1 MKMIETILTQPL
13 AAISAFILVVILARA
28 FWLSMR
34 TRPTQNSK
42 GRIEIRPLTPS
53 ETARFTQEWES
64 LQHRFVDNPRWTVNE
79 AGLLARD
86 IMRRRGYR
94 MADFDHQ
101 AAALAVDHP
110 DVVAHYLEARAI
122 ASRDRRDDADLRR
135 AVVHYRAL
143 FDELLDVSRSPATAG

>member
-1 MKMIETILTQPL
+1 MKMIEAIETQPW
-13 AAISAFILVVILARA
+13 AAIAAAVFLMIATRA
-28 FWLSMR
+28 FWSVMR
-34 TRPTQNSK
+34 TSAKRNRK
-42 GRIEIRPLTPS
+42 DRVEIRPLTPM
-53 ETARFTQEWES
+53 ETARFVETWES
-64 LQHRFVDNPRWTVNE
+64 LQRRFVDNPEWTVGE
-79 AGLLARD
+79 AEQLARD

-94 MADFDHQ
+94 MSDFDHQ
-101 AAALAVDHP
+101 AAVLAVDHP